1 MKNSFNEFK
10 NQIPRFSDQEPGTKD
25 RHKDRFDNYVTM
37 YDYLKLQ
44 GKLSPSEFYRS
55 YHVYS
60 ATAET
65 YRQMTRMQDTSKMDM
80 WIDDTVLV
88 IRRKDCASDYVRKHC
103 TPIDFHVSN
112 DYTYIL
118 DSSQDYS
125 ASINPSTDN
134 MPEAIFTHIEDL
146 YHANH
151 KPYYKVHNTVLDAM
165 LHTRIDEIKIGDLKL
180 PFTSF
185 SILLPERNHTKISQI
200 MVSFNPTSKPNT
212 NNATIS
218 SDIAWNMH
226 LCIISKS
233 AVSLNMYIPLN
244 HGDISVEQYIMT
256 YLFHNSHPDKEYIID
271 IVPPALHIVC
281 SVALLATG
289 SHKYF
294 EADVMDHLLLAY
306 RRSRHK
312 KREHIRRQ
320 SIRTGHTG
328 YSIGRLDSERKL
340 PNGVKYDEDV
350 LSQFNRD
357 KRDNESDTKQS
368 RRMHIRCG
376 HYRYQAC
383 GQRWQ
388 DHNLIWIMPMF
399 VGLNNTGTK
408 VA

>member
-1 MKNSFNEFK
+1 MKYSFNEFK

-44 GKLSPSEFYRS
+44 GKLSPSDFYRS

-60 ATAET
+60 ASAET
-65 YRQMTRMQDTSKMDM
+65 YRQMTRMRDISNMDK
-80 WIDDTVLV
+80 WFDDDTVFIV
-88 IRRKDCASDYVRKHC
+88 RRKGCASDYVRNHC
-103 TPIDFHVSN
+103 TKIGFHVTDN
-112 DYTYIL
+112 HAL
-118 DSSQDYS
+118 NPSQDYRITMDCPPDEMS
-125 ASINPSTDN
+125 EVILGSLEG
-134 MPEAIFTHIEDL
+134 M
-146 YHANH
+146 YYANQ
-151 KPYYKVHNTVLDAM
+151 KPYYKVHSTVLDAM
-165 LHTRIDEIKIGDLKL
+165 LHTRIDEINVGNLKM
-180 PFTSF
+180 PFSSF
-185 SILLPERNHTKISQI
+185 LILLPTGNHTGISHI
-200 MVSFNPTSKPNT
+200 MVSLCSNSTPNT
-212 NNATIS
+212 NDTFLS
-218 SDIAWNMH
+218 SDHTWVMYLYIMGRAFTCMRVQHPSN
-226 LCIISKS
+226 IS
-233 AVSLNMYIPLN
+233 
-244 HGDISVEQYIMT
+244 DISIEEFMSSYI
-256 YLFHNSHPDKEYIID
+256 YNAPDPHRD
-271 IVPPALHIVC
+271 LLLTNVPSALRIVC

-306 RRSRHK
+306 RRSGHK
-312 KREHIRRQ
+312 KCEHIRRR
-320 SIRTGHTG
+320 SIQAGHTG